1 MYREAFKKAGWA
13 VVLESQGIKLDQ
25 PVGKGATGN
34 TITYITD
41 PWGARIEIVQRLPVG
56 PEVRQTN

>member
-1 MYREAFKKAGWA
+1 M
-13 VVLESQGIKLDQ
+13 GIKLDQ

-41 PWGARIEIVQRLPVG
+41 PWGARIEIVQRLPIG
-56 PEVRQTN
+56 PQVQTN